1 MKSNLTMRSAAVIA
15 NVWRMVCLMLMASA
29 LLIQPALAQTQPGGG
44 IIATAGNNIL
54 QTVAQVAGVIATIG
68 GVIVGIR
75 VVYHSMIGSSRNVAE
90 AVVALL
96 GVAFGIALIAGGP
109 HLAKYIYENLGVS
122 DKGVQVPP
130 IF

>member
-1 MKSNLTMRSAAVIA
+1 MNASKLAKRAAVIA
-15 NVWRMVCLMLMASA
+15 NVWRMLCLMLMASA
-29 LLIQPALAQTQPGGG
+29 LLTEPAFAQTQPGNG

-54 QTVAQVAGVIATIG
+54 QTVAQIAGVVATIG

-75 VVYHSMIGSSRNVAE
+75 VVYHSMIGSSRNVSE
-90 AVVALL
+90 AVIALM

-109 HLAKYIYENLGVS
+109 HLAKYIYENLGIS